1 MKLDVV
7 EEDEMGMEGSGCN
20 RSHGRST
27 ETFGC
32 PWFTALSFAP
42 WGANRREVSA
52 VWLCLNRVWDGADV
66 HVKAAKLTL
75 LGRFCAFGKR
85 GCGVVGVCSRE
96 QSWELAVGWKG
107 MTTELWAGE
116 DARWHC
122 LYRGSLL
129 TG

>member
-1 MKLDVV
+1 MRLDVV

-20 RSHGRST
+20 LSHGRST
-27 ETFGC
+27 EIFGC
-32 PWFTALSFAP
+32 PWFTALSFAL

-52 VWLCLNRVWDGADV
+52 VWLCLSRVWDGADV
-66 HVKAAKLTL
+66 DVKAAKLTI
-75 LGRFCAFGKR
+75 LGRFCAFGKCA
-85 GCGVVGVCSRE
+85 CGVVQQRAELGVGSG
-96 QSWELAVGWKG
+96 SGWKG

-122 LYRGSLL
+122 LYPGSLL